1 LITGRCGRQVEL
13 GKAIRITH
21 RNYTR
26 SASIQLYHCVFQY
39 KRCLKTERYVRVQVV
54 LLLTLILIYQDYYL
68 EVVLKYGGR
77 DTSES
82 SLVFSGSK
90 DREAKSAG
98 HYFHIPQSLNF
109 EIVKFKTY
117 QTKQKCLS
125 ATDEKYL
132 HSNELF
138 IAVKG
143 RKPIT
148 IFSKGL

>member
-1 LITGRCGRQVEL
+1 LITWRCGRQVEL

-26 SASIQLYHCVFQY
+26 STSIQLYHCVFQY

-98 HYFHIPQSLNF
+98 HYFHIPQSQTLKISYG
-109 EIVKFKTY
+109 EINLKFIKAKVLVSY
-117 QTKQKCLS
+117 
-125 ATDEKYL
+125 
-132 HSNELF
+132 
-138 IAVKG
+138 G
-143 RKPIT
+143 RKIPT
-148 IFSKGL
+148 

>member
-1 LITGRCGRQVEL
+1 MITWRCGRLVEL
-13 GKAIRITH
+13 GRAIRITH

-68 EVVLKYGGR
+68 EVVLTYGGR

-90 DREAKSAG
+90 DWEAKVAG
-98 HYFHIPQSLNF
+98 HYFHIPQS
-109 EIVKFKTY
+109 
-117 QTKQKCLS
+117 QTLKLS
-125 ATDEKYL
+125 
-132 HSNELF
+132 F
-138 IAVKG
+138 
-143 RKPIT
+143 
-148 IFSKGL
+148 

>member
-1 LITGRCGRQVEL
+1 MITWRCGRQVEL

-26 SASIQLYHCVFQY
+26 STSIQLYHCVFQY

-90 DREAKSAG
+90 DWEAKSAG
-98 HYFHIPQSLNF
+98 HYFHIPQS
-109 EIVKFKTY
+109 
-117 QTKQKCLS
+117 QT
-125 ATDEKYL
+125 
-132 HSNELF
+132 
-138 IAVKG
+138 
-143 RKPIT
+143 
-148 IFSKGL
+148 